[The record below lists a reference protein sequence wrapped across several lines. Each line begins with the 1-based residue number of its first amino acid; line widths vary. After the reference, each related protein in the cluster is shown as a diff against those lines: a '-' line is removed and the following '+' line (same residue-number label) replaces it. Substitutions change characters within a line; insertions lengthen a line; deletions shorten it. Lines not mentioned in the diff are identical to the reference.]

1 LKWEGERYII
11 PPMEKDYSLY
21 LKVGDQ
27 VFHKHY
33 LRWGMGVVVEERT
46 SEVPGGFC
54 YVRISFRDGNTRVFD
69 NNFKSDSCCY
79 YAGIRKM
86 EDK

>member
-1 LKWEGERYII
+1 
-11 PPMEKDYSLY
+11 MEKEYSLY

-33 LRWGMGVVVEERT
+33 RRWGMGVVVEERT

-54 YVRISFRDGNTRVFD
+54 YVRISFKDG
-69 NNFKSDSCCY
+69 
-79 YAGIRKM
+79 
-86 EDK
+86 

>member
-1 LKWEGERYII
+1 LKWEGERHII
-11 PPMEKDYSLY
+11 QAMEKDYSLY
-21 LKVGDQ
+21 LRVGDR
-27 VFHKHY
+27 VFHKY
-33 LRWGMGVVVEERT
+33 YRRWGMGVVVEERT

-79 YAGIRKM
+79 YAGIRKL
-86 EDK
+86 EKE